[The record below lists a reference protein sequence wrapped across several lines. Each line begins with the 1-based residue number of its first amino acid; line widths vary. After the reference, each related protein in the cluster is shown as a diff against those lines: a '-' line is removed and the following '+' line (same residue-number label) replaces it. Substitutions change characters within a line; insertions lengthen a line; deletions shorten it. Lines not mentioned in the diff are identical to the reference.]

1 MDTDLHGQPSSSA
14 PHNATF
20 PRPSEPSTTSA
31 KGWLIPA
38 FSSQEL
44 ELLRTVPRNQLP
56 ADLQQ
61 KAKDY
66 RLDSRPDHKPA
77 LIE

>member
-1 MDTDLHGQPSSSA
+1 MTDQAPNTPATSS
-14 PHNATF
+14 PHQ
-20 PRPSEPSTTSA
+20 SEPSTPSA
-31 KGWLIPA
+31 KGWQMPA

-56 ADLQQ
+56 PDLQR

-66 RLDSRPDHKPA
+66 HLDSRPDHKPA
-77 LIE
+77 LME

>member
-1 MDTDLHGQPSSSA
+1 MKDQLPNTPAASSPRTSA
-14 PHNATF
+14 
-20 PRPSEPSTTSA
+20 PSTTSA
-31 KGWLIPA
+31 KGWQMPA
-38 FSSQEL
+38 FSPEEM

-56 ADLQQ
+56 TDLQQ

-77 LIE
+77 LRD

>member
-1 MDTDLHGQPSSSA
+1 MKDQPPNTPAASS
-14 PHNATF
+14 

-31 KGWLIPA
+31 KGWQNPA
-38 FSSQEL
+38 FSPE
-44 ELLRTVPRNQLP
+44 EMHLLRTVPRNQLP

-66 RLDSRPDHKPA
+66 GLDSRPDHKPA
-77 LIE
+77 L